1 MRAGPQC
8 FSFASIIKRYKVAK
22 KCSKKAVQPGSH
34 RFLCDTEEILI
45 CREIEAANA
54 LFGIEQRNKYT
65 IRDPKQPDSVIGHI
79 YEDNANSFL
88 QRQLLGRF
96 RPFSLIVCDQ
106 NWDKKFVLTRPFT
119 LFQSNVQAHECSSNS
134 KVGSSMQHWHLW
146 RRQYSLLNAQNRMF
160 GSIDAGFL
168 SWDFEVNRSAKKAPC
183 LITRNFT
190 HLLKEDRFWIHSDPL
205 SIRSLWNGSSVR
217 LCADGAANHLLRI
230 LPNFDFELPSQ
241 IIGDLDSITHETR
254 QYFLDKNVKVVDLSH
269 DQHTTDLQ
277 KCICFILS
285 KPDISELIIIAQFSG
300 RMDSAFSIVHSVAA
314 LCSSSPNITALVITG
329 TSSFFIVLPTGKY
342 ELFIGLNLADHL
354 RIGDHIGI
362 VPISTKETIVS
373 TDGLYWDF
381 GISIIY

>member
-190 HLLKEDRFWIHSDPL
+190 HLLKE
-205 SIRSLWNGSSVR
+205 VR
-217 LCADGAANHLLRI
+217 C
-230 LPNFDFELPSQ
+230 
-241 IIGDLDSITHETR
+241 ITH
-254 QYFLDKNVKVVDLSH
+254 
-269 DQHTTDLQ
+269 
-277 KCICFILS
+277 
-285 KPDISELIIIAQFSG
+285 P
-300 RMDSAFSIVHSVAA
+300 
-314 LCSSSPNITALVITG
+314 
-329 TSSFFIVLPTGKY
+329 
-342 ELFIGLNLADHL
+342 ADHL
-354 RIGDHIGI
+354 DVYGFRSLFAKI
-362 VPISTKETIVS
+362 
-373 TDGLYWDF
+373 
-381 GISIIY
+381 